1 MLTHKTDKLYA
12 FDKVTHVINFRKSS
26 YQIFKETEPEN
37 VLKGKQKEN

>member
-1 MLTHKTDKLYA
+1 MLAHKADKLYA
-12 FDKVTHVINFRKSS
+12 SEKVTHVSNYTKSS